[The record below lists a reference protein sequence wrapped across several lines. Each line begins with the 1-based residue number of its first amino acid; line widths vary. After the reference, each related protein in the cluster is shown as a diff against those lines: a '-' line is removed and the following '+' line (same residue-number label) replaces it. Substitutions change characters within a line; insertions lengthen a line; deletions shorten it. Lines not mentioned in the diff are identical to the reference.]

1 MIYKWAALASLL
13 LFSCLSKHV
22 STLITHHLAAFSPGF
37 WRLPFTG
44 FFLTNLSKTE
54 LTMSGAP
61 SWGQTYWR
69 ETKQVSIQLDAAIV
83 LHLSVR
89 EKEWISWDTKVN
101 FLFLRL
107 CFHQVSHHPPISA
120 CHAESGNFVFWQ
132 GNVLIYLTS
141 IILCNGIIY
150 FIQEPTVNAC

>member
-22 STLITHHLAAFSPGF
+22 STLITHHLAAVSPGF

-44 FFLTNLSKTE
+44 FFLTYLSKTE

-61 SWGQTYWR
+61 SSGQTYWR
-69 ETKQVSIQLDAAIV
+69 ETKQVSVQFDAAIV
-83 LHLSVR
+83 LHLSAR

-101 FLFLRL
+101 CFFAFVSIRSATIHLFLHVTL
-107 CFHQVSHHPPISA
+107 SLEILF
-120 CHAESGNFVFWQ
+120 SGKVMCSYIWLLSFCVM
-132 GNVLIYLTS
+132 V
-141 IILCNGIIY
+141 
-150 FIQEPTVNAC
+150 

>member
-1 MIYKWAALASLL
+1 MIYKWAVFASLL

-22 STLITHHLAAFSPGF
+22 STLITHHSAAFSPGF

-44 FFLTNLSKTE
+44 FFLTYLSKTE

-69 ETKQVSIQLDAAIV
+69 ETKQVSVQFEAAIV
-83 LHLSVR
+83 LHLSAR

-101 FLFLRL
+101 CLFLRL

-132 GNVLIYLTS
+132 GNVLVYLTS
-141 IILCNGIIY
+141 VLLCNGVIY
-150 FIQEPTVNAC
+150 FIQELL